1 MLTGV
6 RTVEGRPESGRTVER
21 GGRRLSFK
29 GWRRSSVPPAT
40 GSGGL
45 RSARRRGAPGVVVFT
60 RRRSVAAKRRKSM
73 LAAGALGSAPAQAAR
88 RKQKRRAARA
98 RGLGHAVHGGLASPF
113 IGARTPRCLGCA
125 RQGGGAAAA
134 ASASSRWS
142 DGPRRAW
149 RAGAGRAF
157 GLGPVGNDRFC
168 FLFRK

>member
-21 GGRRLSFK
+21 GGRRLGFK
-29 GWRRSSVPPAT
+29 GWQRSSVPPAT

-45 RSARRRGAPGVVVFT
+45 RSARRRGAPGVVVVT

-73 LAAGALGSAPAQAAR
+73 RAAGALGSAPAQAAR

-98 RGLGHAVHGGLASPF
+98 RRLGHAVHSGMASPF
-113 IGARTPRCLGCA
+113 LGARTPRCPGCA

-134 ASASSRWS
+134 ASASGRWS
-142 DGPRRAW
+142 DGPRRA
-149 RAGAGRAF
+149 
-157 GLGPVGNDRFC
+157 
-168 FLFRK
+168 